1 MKDKT
6 AIEET
11 LGRRLLI
18 GELMARNARK
28 FPDREAMVYGNT
40 RLTYKQF
47 NARINQLA
55 HAFMDL
61 GIKKGSK
68 VAILSFNCNQF
79 MEAYYAVGKIGAVA
93 APLNFRLHPEE
104 LTYIVD
110 HADAEAFI
118 VGEAFLDVE
127 IGRAHV

>member
-1 MKDKT
+1 MKDKA
-6 AIEET
+6 AIEEA

-28 FPDREAMVYGNT
+28 FPDREAMVYGDT

-68 VAILSFNCNQF
+68 VA
-79 MEAYYAVGKIGAVA
+79 K
-93 APLNFRLHPEE
+93 
-104 LTYIVD
+104 
-110 HADAEAFI
+110 
-118 VGEAFLDVE
+118 
-127 IGRAHV
+127 